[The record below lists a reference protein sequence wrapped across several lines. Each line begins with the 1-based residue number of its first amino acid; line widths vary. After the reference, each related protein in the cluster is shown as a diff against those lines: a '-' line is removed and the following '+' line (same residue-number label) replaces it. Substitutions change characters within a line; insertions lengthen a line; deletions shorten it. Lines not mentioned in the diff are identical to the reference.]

1 MFDASVPKRMSRN
14 ERCAD
19 RSVRFDLPP
28 ARDGVA
34 VTSTKLQSRLHSGQI
49 SRTAS
54 HTIDKDGQ
62 MPEPTVA
69 DDGPMPTEP
78 REPLEVVIV
87 GGGIAG
93 AEALLALRALAGERV
108 ALRLVSAS
116 DRLVLPALAVAEPF
130 ALGSTPSYPLD
141 DLVASA
147 GAELILGSLAAVDR
161 ESREIRLDDGQQLS
175 FQALVLAVGATA
187 VQAVEGATTWW
198 PRGDP
203 DAYGGLLRDLE
214 EGYIKRVAFVIPP
227 GAVWPLP
234 AYELALMTSREVDS
248 MGIDDVELT
257 VITPEASPLTLMGAG
272 AATALRQ
279 ELDDAGVRLRTAT
292 VARVQRTPHL
302 HVVLEPTNRTLP
314 VDRVVALPEVRGLA
328 IPGTDHDER
337 GFIRVHDGW
346 RMRGAE
352 NIWAIG
358 DAAAYPV
365 KFGGLATQQAD
376 QAAADIARLTGIAV
390 ATPDRALTLRGVLLT
405 GSTPRALGSQPGF
418 KLAHRPMWRP
428 EDKVHGHYLSAYL
441 GLLDREPTDPAPA
454 EGDATMI
461 DETLPGQAAPDELH
475 ALWRDDKDTVARL
488 GHAMHDYRAMHAQT
502 RQLLHEHGQLGHP

>member
-1 MFDASVPKRMSRN
+1 
-14 ERCAD
+14 
-19 RSVRFDLPP
+19 
-28 ARDGVA
+28 
-34 VTSTKLQSRLHSGQI
+34 
-49 SRTAS
+49 
-54 HTIDKDGQ
+54 
-62 MPEPTVA
+62 MPEPTAA
-69 DDGPMPTEP
+69 DHGPTPTDP

-93 AEALLALRALAGERV
+93 AEALLALHALAGERV
-108 ALRLVSAS
+108 SLRLVSAS
-116 DRLVLPALAVAEPF
+116 DRLALPALTVAEPF
-130 ALGSTPSYPLD
+130 ALGSAPSYPLD
-141 DLVASA
+141 DLVAHA
-147 GAELILGSLAAVDR
+147 DAELILGSLAAVDR
-161 ESREIRLDDGQQLS
+161 ESQEITLDDGQRLG
-175 FQALVLAVGATA
+175 FHALVLAVGATA
-187 VQAVEGATTWW
+187 VEAVQNATTWW
-198 PRGDP
+198 PRGNP

-234 AYELALMTSREVDS
+234 AYELALMTAREVAS

-279 ELDDAGVRLRTAT
+279 ELDDVGVRLRTAT

-302 HVVLEPTNRTLP
+302 HVVLQPTTRSLQ

-352 NIWAIG
+352 HIWAIG

-376 QAAADIARLTGIAV
+376 QAAADIARLTGVAV

-405 GSTPRALGSQPGF
+405 GSTPRALGSQPPF
-418 KLAHRPMWRP
+418 NLAHRPIWRP
-428 EDKVHGHYLSAYL
+428 EDKVHGHYLSTYL
-441 GLLDREPTDPAPA
+441 GLLDREPTDLKPA
-454 EGDATMI
+454 EDGVVMI
-461 DETLPGQAAPDELH
+461 DQILPDQAGPDELH
-475 ALWRDDKDTVARL
+475 AFWRDDNDSVARL
-488 GHAMHDYRAMHAQT
+488 GHAMHNYQATHAQNASAPPRARST
-502 RQLLHEHGQLGHP
+502 RPPIARSK

>member
-1 MFDASVPKRMSRN
+1 
-14 ERCAD
+14 
-19 RSVRFDLPP
+19 
-28 ARDGVA
+28 
-34 VTSTKLQSRLHSGQI
+34 
-49 SRTAS
+49 
-54 HTIDKDGQ
+54 
-62 MPEPTVA
+62 MPELTAADHGPT
-69 DDGPMPTEP
+69 PTEP

-108 ALRLVSAS
+108 SLRLVSAS

-130 ALGSTPSYPLD
+130 ALGATPSYPLD
-141 DLVASA
+141 HLVAHA
-147 GAELILGSLAAVDR
+147 GAELTLGSLAAVDG
-161 ESREIRLDDGQQLS
+161 ESHEITLDDGQRLG
-175 FQALVLAVGATA
+175 FHALVLAVGATA
-187 VQAVEGATTWW
+187 VEAVENATTWW
-198 PRGDP
+198 PRGDR

-234 AYELALMTSREVDS
+234 AYELALMTAREVDS

-257 VITPEASPLTLMGAG
+257 VITPEAAPLTLMGAG
-272 AATALRQ
+272 TATAMRQ
-279 ELDDAGVRLRTAT
+279 ELDDVGVRLRTGT

-302 HVVLEPTNRTLP
+302 HVVLQPTTRSLP

-328 IPGTDHDER
+328 ISGTDYDER
-337 GFIRVHDGW
+337 GFIRVHDSW

-376 QAAADIARLTGIAV
+376 QAAVDIARLTGVAL
-390 ATPDRALTLRGVLLT
+390 ATPDRALALRGVLLT
-405 GSTPRALGSQPGF
+405 GSTPHALGSQPPF
-418 KLAHRPMWRP
+418 NLAHRPMWRP
-428 EDKVHGHYLSAYL
+428 EDKVYGRYLSPYL
-441 GLLDREPTDPAPA
+441 GLLDRDPIDPPPAEDGAMMVDQTLPAPA
-454 EGDATMI
+454 
-461 DETLPGQAAPDELH
+461 APNELH
-475 ALWRDDKDTVARL
+475 ALWRDDNDAVARL
-488 GHAMHDYRAMHAQT
+488 GRAMHDYRAMHAQT